1 MENSTGLLIGIDIQE
16 NSSQLCF
23 FDVQTKEPQN
33 ILFSDKKTMLDN
45 PVPLSKWGDIS
56 KNGSYGEMDQLVN
69 YIATLIEYAKKL
81 ANVREVSRICITVCD
96 FQVDIL
102 DAISVIMNKLML
114 PREQWMI
121 IGHEESYAY
130 YAYNQKR
137 ELYASG
143 VMLVDYGVNGIT
155 AHLMSNGKYN
165 NNEVIMENKYV
176 LESDDIKAVPKGEKT
191 LEDVEDEIIN
201 WLAPTLQDY
210 IVSSLYL
217 TGAGFNVNKFPD
229 ELTRFFCNRRKVFAG
244 QNIFVK
250 GACFAAYEDSCKGKM
265 ENVILAC
272 NNRVTTGIELNIVER
287 GVPKRLRVIKPGTN
301 WYQAR
306 RKLDFILEDVSK
318 ITLIMKPCDT
328 SKEYYE
334 EIDISEIPYR
344 KGKMTRIGMDF
355 QFNSDSRCT
364 ITVKDKGFGEFVK
377 SSGKVVYKE
386 ISI

>member
-33 ILFSDKKTMLDN
+33 ILFSDKRTMLDN

-56 KNGSYGEMDQLVN
+56 KNGSYGEMEQLVN

-81 ANVREVSRICITVCD
+81 ANVREIGRICITVCD

-102 DAISVIMNKLML
+102 DAISVIMNRLMI

-143 VMLVDYGVNGIT
+143 VMLVDYGVSGIT

-165 NNEVIMENKYV
+165 NNEVIMENRYV
-176 LESDDIKAVPKGEKT
+176 LDSEDIKAVPKGEKT

-229 ELTRFFCNRRKVFAG
+229 ELRRFFCNRRKVFAG

-306 RKLDFILEDVSK
+306 RKLDFILGDVSK

-386 ISI
+386 INI

>member
-1 MENSTGLLIGIDIQE
+1 MESNTGLLIGIDIQE

-33 ILFSDKKTMLDN
+33 ILFSDKKTVLDN
-45 PVPLSKWGDIS
+45 PVPLSEWGEIS

-81 ANVREVSRICITVCD
+81 ANVSVIGRICITVEN

-102 DAISVIMNKLML
+102 DAISVVMGKLMI
-114 PREQWMI
+114 PKEQWMVL
-121 IGHEESYAY
+121 GHEESYAY
-130 YAYNQKR
+130 YAYNQRR

-143 VMLVDYGVNGIT
+143 VMLVDYGANGIT

-165 NNEVIMENKYV
+165 NTEVIMENKYV
-176 LESDDIKAVPKGEKT
+176 LDSDDIKAVPKGEKT
-191 LEDVEDEIIN
+191 LNDVEDEIIN

-217 TGAGFNVNKFPD
+217 TGAGFNVERFPD

-250 GACFAAYEDSCKGKM
+250 GACFAAYEDTCKGKM
-265 ENVILAC
+265 DNVILAC

-287 GVPKRLRVIKPGTN
+287 GAPKRLRVIKPGTN
-301 WYQAR
+301 WYHAR
-306 RKLDFILEDVSK
+306 RKLDFILEDISK

-328 SKEYYE
+328 GKEYYE

-364 ITVKDKGFGEFVK
+364 VTVKDKGFGEFVK
-377 SSGKVVYKE
+377 SSGKVVCKE
-386 ISI
+386 INI